1 LFQPIVLLQPVRS
14 AITAIAEL
22 LVIITIVSNRL
33 CESKVIV
40 WYRLQPERRVL
51 MSDVR
56 LPPTNADP
64 TAAAAAIKEGDEI
77 EVRILLAVIYR

>member
-1 LFQPIVLLQPVRS
+1 
-14 AITAIAEL
+14 
-22 LVIITIVSNRL
+22 
-33 CESKVIV
+33 
-40 WYRLQPERRVL
+40 

-77 EVRILLAVIYR
+77 EVRILLAVIFR